1 MDPAVKGAFLDVN
14 QPNVALPF
22 YDVLLVPDLT
32 KNLLSV
38 S

>member
-1 MDPAVKGAFLDVN
+1 MDPAVKGALLDVN
-14 QPNVALPF
+14 QSNVALPF

-32 KNLLSV
+32 KNLLSI

>member
-1 MDPAVKGAFLDVN
+1 MDPAVMGAFLDVN
-14 QPNVALPF
+14 QPNIALPF

-32 KNLLSV
+32 KNVPSV

>member
-1 MDPAVKGAFLDVN
+1 MDPVVKGAFLDVN

-22 YDVLLVPDLT
+22 YDVLLVPNLT
-32 KNLLSV
+32 KNLPLV